1 LLLMKKDEL
10 NALKD
15 CNGLFELPGYLTLEK
30 RRNVTTTPKCMYI
43 TSKTVDRLPFA
54 FDTFIRQIYRSH
66 DNGTIE
72 IYQQHG
78 AWPIYHPINVVQ
90 RYRSYKNVYEKNKKN
105 PKQMEIILSPNETYD
120 NYQQWY
126 EITEDFNEE
135 ECTKISLRIISAIET
150 SAKNMRIIS
159 NILKEE
165 KELKAKEDDNEASL
179 SDYSG
184 EESDSEKNDKDEEEH
199 ENDKGGK
206 KKRKNVTKQIAKK
219 KRAKLCRR
227 QRRKRKENKP

>member
-1 LLLMKKDEL
+1 
-10 NALKD
+10 
-15 CNGLFELPGYLTLEK
+15 
-30 RRNVTTTPKCMYI
+30 
-43 TSKTVDRLPFA
+43 
-54 FDTFIRQIYRSH
+54 
-66 DNGTIE
+66 
-72 IYQQHG
+72 
-78 AWPIYHPINVVQ
+78 
-90 RYRSYKNVYEKNKKN
+90 VYEKNKKN

-184 EESDSEKNDKDEEEH
+184 EESDSEKNDKNEEEH
-199 ENDKGGK
+199 ENDKGRR
-206 KKRKNVTKQIAKK
+206 KKRKIVTKQIAKK
-219 KRAKLCRR
+219 KTRKTL
-227 QRRKRKENKP
+227 QETEKEKKRK